1 MSNYNGWTIY
11 SMMEYQFT
19 RLYDEFLS
27 LLADDPDFADM
38 YENNEAGFLA
48 WCDDYQLKINK

>member
-1 MSNYNGWTIY
+1 
-11 SMMEYQFT
+11 MEYQFT

-38 YENNEAGFLA
+38 YEANEAGFLA
-48 WCDDYQLKINK
+48 WCDDYQLKTDN